1 MSESTLGVPARD
13 EPPRSALRSLWRR
26 VSQIDEIGV
35 LGALVVLIVLL
46 TLLVPDKFLTAQNF
60 INVSRQASYV
70 GIMAVG
76 MVFVIAMGDID
87 LSVGSIWMLSS
98 VMMAIALRDN
108 YSIWIAVAV
117 CIIVATVCGLLNGAL
132 SVALG
137 IPTIIVT
144 LGTLSLYRGLGLV
157 VTNATP
163 VSGYN
168 LDTWFFEWIGGRDPI
183 FGVWISVWVML
194 IVGIIGWILFNHTA
208 FGRRVQAIGSNRQ
221 AALFSGIRISR
232 TRIMVMTLMGFIVG
246 IAAVVA
252 LAFNRNG
259 SPTVGVG
266 TELSV
271 IAATIIG
278 GTALTGGSGS
288 VLGAILGRLDHRAH
302 PERSGPARRPAGLV
316 NRRDRHRH
324 HRRCDPRLPDQTTL
338 SAGEQVREGRSSA
351 GKVRRRWQA
360 NASHDRS
367 RSQTTTRSST
377 QSTSR
382 E

>member
-1 MSESTLGVPARD
+1 MSESTLGLPARD
-13 EPPRSALRSLWRR
+13 EPPPNPLRALGRR
-26 VSQIDEIGV
+26 ISQIDEIGV
-35 LGALVVLIVLL
+35 LGALIVLIVLL
-46 TLLVPDKFLTAQNF
+46 TILVPDKFLTAQNF
-60 INVSRQASYV
+60 INVTRQASYV

-108 YSIWIAVAV
+108 YSIWVAVAI

-183 FGVWISVWVML
+183 FGIWISVWVML
-194 IVGIIGWILFNHTA
+194 IVGILGWIVFNHTA

-278 GTALTGGSGS
+278 GTALSGGSGS
-288 VLGAILGRLDHRAH
+288 VVGAILGALIIALIQNGLALLAVPPAWSTAVTGIVIIVAVTLDYLIK
-302 PERSGPARRPAGLV
+302 RR
-316 NRRDRHRH
+316 
-324 HRRCDPRLPDQTTL
+324 
-338 SAGEQVREGRSSA
+338 
-351 GKVRRRWQA
+351 
-360 NASHDRS
+360 
-367 RSQTTTRSST
+367 
-377 QSTSR
+377 
-382 E
+382 

>member
-1 MSESTLGVPARD
+1 MSESAINVPVRD
-13 EPPRSALRSLWRR
+13 EQPSGGRSVLQRLL
-26 VSQIDEIGV
+26 QIDEIGV
-35 LGALVVLIVLL
+35 IGALVVLIVLL
-46 TLLVPDKFLTAQNF
+46 SVLAGDKFLTAQNF

-108 YSIWIAVAV
+108 YNIIIAVAV
-117 CIIVATVCGLLNGAL
+117 CLVVATVCGLVNGAL

-157 VTNATP
+157 VTNASP

-168 LDTWFFEWIGGRDPI
+168 LETWFFTWIGGRDPI

-194 IVGIIGWILFNHTA
+194 IVGILGWILFNHTP

-221 AALFSGIRISR
+221 AALFSGIRIAR

-266 TELSV
+266 TELGV

-278 GTALTGGSGS
+278 GTALSGGSGS
-288 VLGAILGRLDHRAH
+288 VLGAILGALIIALIQNGLALLAVPPAWSTAVTGIVIIVAVTLDYFIKRRA
-302 PERSGPARRPAGLV
+302 
-316 NRRDRHRH
+316 
-324 HRRCDPRLPDQTTL
+324 
-338 SAGEQVREGRSSA
+338 
-351 GKVRRRWQA
+351 
-360 NASHDRS
+360 
-367 RSQTTTRSST
+367 
-377 QSTSR
+377 
-382 E
+382 

>member
-1 MSESTLGVPARD
+1 MGESAVGVPAR
-13 EPPRSALRSLWRR
+13 EERPGGVRSLLKR
-26 VSQIDEIGV
+26 VGQIDEIGV
-35 LGALVVLIVLL
+35 IGALIVLIAL
-46 TLLVPDKFLTAQNF
+46 LSTLEGEKFLTAQNF

-98 VMMAIALRDN
+98 VMMAIALRDGH
-108 YSIWIAVAV
+108 SIWIAVAV
-117 CIIVATVCGLLNGAL
+117 CMIVATLCGLLNGAL

-163 VSGYN
+163 VSGYD
-168 LDTWFFEWIGGRDPI
+168 LKTWFFEWIGGRDPV
-183 FGVWISVWVML
+183 FGVWISVWATL
-194 IVGIIGWILFNHTA
+194 IVGILGWILFNRTP

-246 IAAVVA
+246 VAAVVA

-266 TELSV
+266 TELGV

-288 VLGAILGRLDHRAH
+288 ILGAILGALIIALIQNGLALLAVPPAWSTAVTGIVIIVAVTLDYLIKR
-302 PERSGPARRPAGLV
+302 RS
-316 NRRDRHRH
+316 
-324 HRRCDPRLPDQTTL
+324 
-338 SAGEQVREGRSSA
+338 
-351 GKVRRRWQA
+351 
-360 NASHDRS
+360 
-367 RSQTTTRSST
+367 
-377 QSTSR
+377 
-382 E
+382 

>member
-1 MSESTLGVPARD
+1 MVRRVLSESTLGLPVED
-13 EPPRSALRSLWRR
+13 EPPRGGLRDATRR
-26 VSQIDEIGV
+26 VGQVDEIGV
-35 LGALVVLIVLL
+35 IGALTVLIVLL
-46 TLLVPDKFLTAQNF
+46 ALLVPDKFLTAQNF

-98 VMMAIALRDN
+98 VMMAIALRDG
-108 YSIWIAVAV
+108 YSIWIAVVV
-117 CIIVATVCGLLNGAL
+117 CMFIATLCGLLNGTL
-132 SVALG
+132 SVALR

-163 VSGYN
+163 VSGYD
-168 LDTWFFEWIGGRDPI
+168 LKTWFFEWVGGRDPV
-183 FGVWISVWVML
+183 FGVWISVWVMF
-194 IVGIIGWILFNHTA
+194 IVGILGWLLFNRTA
-208 FGRRVQAIGSNRQ
+208 FGRRVQAIGSNPQ
-221 AALFSGIRISR
+221 AARFSGIRISR

-278 GTALTGGSGS
+278 GTALSGGSGS
-288 VLGAILGRLDHRAH
+288 VLGAILGALIIALIQNGLALLAVPPAWSTAVTGIVIIVAVTLDYLIKR
-302 PERSGPARRPAGLV
+302 RS
-316 NRRDRHRH
+316 
-324 HRRCDPRLPDQTTL
+324 T
-338 SAGEQVREGRSSA
+338 
-351 GKVRRRWQA
+351 
-360 NASHDRS
+360 
-367 RSQTTTRSST
+367 
-377 QSTSR
+377 
-382 E
+382 

>member
-1 MSESTLGVPARD
+1 VSESAINVPVRD
-13 EPPRSALRSLWRR
+13 EQPGERRSVMQRLL
-26 VSQIDEIGV
+26 QIDEIGV
-35 LGALVVLIVLL
+35 IGALVLLIALL
-46 TLLVPDKFLTAQNF
+46 SVTAGDTFLTTQNF

-108 YSIWIAVAV
+108 YNIWIAVAV
-117 CIIVATVCGLLNGAL
+117 CMVVATVCGLVNGAL

-168 LDTWFFEWIGGRDPI
+168 LDTWFFTWIGGRDPV
-183 FGVWISVWVML
+183 FGVWISVWAML
-194 IVGIIGWILFNHTA
+194 IVGVFGWILFNHTP

-221 AALFSGIRISR
+221 AALFSGIRIAR

-259 SPTVGVG
+259 SPTVGAG
-266 TELSV
+266 TELGV

-278 GTALTGGSGS
+278 GTALSGGSGS
-288 VLGAILGRLDHRAH
+288 VLGAILGALIIALIQNGLALLAVPPAWSTAVTGIVIIVAVTLDYFIKRRA
-302 PERSGPARRPAGLV
+302 
-316 NRRDRHRH
+316 
-324 HRRCDPRLPDQTTL
+324 
-338 SAGEQVREGRSSA
+338 
-351 GKVRRRWQA
+351 
-360 NASHDRS
+360 
-367 RSQTTTRSST
+367 
-377 QSTSR
+377 
-382 E
+382 

>member
-1 MSESTLGVPARD
+1 VNGNSFATVETKTMGESTIGIPVRD
-13 EPPRSALRSLWRR
+13 EPPQSGPRSLIRR
-26 VSQIDEIGV
+26 IGQVDEIGV
-35 LGALVVLIVLL
+35 IGALIILIVLL
-46 TLLVPDKFLTAQNF
+46 ALRVPETFLTAQNF

-98 VMMAIALRDN
+98 VMMAIALRDG

-117 CIIVATVCGLLNGAL
+117 CMLVATLCGLLNGVL
-132 SVALG
+132 GVVLG

-168 LDTWFFEWIGGRDPI
+168 LDTWFFKWVGGRDPV
-183 FGVWISVWVML
+183 FGIWISVWVML
-194 IVGIIGWILFNHTA
+194 VVGIIGWILFNRTP

-266 TELSV
+266 TELGV

-278 GTALTGGSGS
+278 GTALSGGSGS
-288 VLGAILGRLDHRAH
+288 VLGAILGALIIALIQNGLALLAVPPAWSTAVTGIVIIVAVTLDYLIKRRA
-302 PERSGPARRPAGLV
+302 
-316 NRRDRHRH
+316 
-324 HRRCDPRLPDQTTL
+324 
-338 SAGEQVREGRSSA
+338 
-351 GKVRRRWQA
+351 
-360 NASHDRS
+360 
-367 RSQTTTRSST
+367 
-377 QSTSR
+377 
-382 E
+382 

>member
-1 MSESTLGVPARD
+1 MVEATTMGESTIGLPVRD
-13 EPPRSALRSLWRR
+13 EPPQSRVRSPLRRIGQ
-26 VSQIDEIGV
+26 VDEIGV

-46 TLLVPDKFLTAQNF
+46 ALLVPSTFLTAQNF

-98 VMMAIALRDN
+98 VMMAIALRDG
-108 YSIWIAVAV
+108 YAIWIAVAV
-117 CIIVATVCGLLNGAL
+117 CMLVATLCGLLNGAL

-157 VTNATP
+157 VSEASP
-163 VSGYN
+163 VSGYE
-168 LDTWFFEWIGGRDPI
+168 LKTWFFEWIGGRDPV

-194 IVGIIGWILFNHTA
+194 VVGVIGWILFNRTP

-266 TELSV
+266 TELGV

-278 GTALTGGSGS
+278 GTALSGGSGS
-288 VLGAILGRLDHRAH
+288 VLGAILGALIIALIQNGLALLAVPPAWSTAVTGIVIIVAVTLDYFIKR
-302 PERSGPARRPAGLV
+302 RS
-316 NRRDRHRH
+316 
-324 HRRCDPRLPDQTTL
+324 
-338 SAGEQVREGRSSA
+338 
-351 GKVRRRWQA
+351 
-360 NASHDRS
+360 
-367 RSQTTTRSST
+367 
-377 QSTSR
+377 
-382 E
+382 

>member
-1 MSESTLGVPARD
+1 MGESTIGIPASD
-13 EPPRSALRSLWRR
+13 EPRRGGLRELGRR
-26 VSQIDEIGV
+26 LGQVDEIGV
-35 LGALVVLIVLL
+35 IGALVVLIVLL
-46 TLLVPDKFLTAQNF
+46 AALVPETFISPQNF

-70 GIMAVG
+70 AIMSVG

-98 VMMAIALRDN
+98 VLMAIALRDG

-117 CIIVATVCGLLNGAL
+117 CMVAATLCGLLNGAL
-132 SVALG
+132 SVMLG

-144 LGTLSLYRGLGLV
+144 LGTLSLFRGLGLV
-157 VTNATP
+157 VSNATP

-168 LDTWFFEWIGGRDPI
+168 LETWFFEWIGGRDPV
-183 FGVWISVWVML
+183 FGVWISVWAAL
-194 IVGIIGWILFNHTA
+194 IVGIVGWVLFNRTP

-232 TRIMVMTLMGFIVG
+232 TRILVMTLMGFFVG

-278 GTALTGGSGS
+278 GTALSGGSGS
-288 VLGAILGRLDHRAH
+288 VLGAVLGALIIALIQNGLALLAVPPAWSTAVTGIVIIVAVTLDYLIKRRA
-302 PERSGPARRPAGLV
+302 
-316 NRRDRHRH
+316 
-324 HRRCDPRLPDQTTL
+324 
-338 SAGEQVREGRSSA
+338 
-351 GKVRRRWQA
+351 
-360 NASHDRS
+360 
-367 RSQTTTRSST
+367 
-377 QSTSR
+377 
-382 E
+382 